1 MNNVSNIS
9 INNDNI
15 ICPIDLNILDNPVEC
30 EICNHNFCLKC
41 YNERIEYLKKNNLEI
56 KCAYCN
62 KNKDG
67 KWIVH
72 ENKFLKNLIKNLFKC
87 KKCKKE
93 FKNKEELN
101 NHICKFIKCK
111 ICKETLNYEN
121 FINHIIIQHTEEF
134 IRNFKVNN
142 NNNNNNNNE
151 YYDENSLPVKG
162 DKYLASN
169 GLYYCDKKTNLNC
182 GCCSGIFSKGNC
194 LCVDCMNYNK
204 KIKKLNDIILINK
217 AAKAAKYKKKYKSY
231 YCNTKYTNEK
241 ICHYP
246 NEPCFE
252 CQILT
257 KLMKKYLKSEVY
269 NFLIN

>member
-1 MNNVSNIS
+1 
-9 INNDNI
+9 
-15 ICPIDLNILDNPVEC
+15 
-30 EICNHNFCLKC
+30 
-41 YNERIEYLKKNNLEI
+41 
-56 KCAYCN
+56 
-62 KNKDG
+62 
-67 KWIVH
+67 
-72 ENKFLKNLIKNLFKC
+72 
-87 KKCKKE
+87 
-93 FKNKEELN
+93 
-101 NHICKFIKCK
+101 
-111 ICKETLNYEN
+111 
-121 FINHIIIQHTEEF
+121 
-134 IRNFKVNN
+134 VNN
-142 NNNNNNNNE
+142 NNNNNNNNY

-182 GCCSGIFSKGNC
+182 GCCSGICSKGNC